1 MRASL
6 VINGTEFGH
15 YIPEDG
21 LSFSTDRRNERT
33 VVTLDGTKWMTY
45 KEKINISATLLD
57 MPDDI
62 YKTLMTAIK
71 MANPASISVSNFDT
85 GETATGYYYITDH
98 PYTVNQSIGT
108 LTYLNSLSLTL
119 EEK

>member
-6 VINGTEFGH
+6 VINGTEFGD
-15 YIPEDG
+15 YIEEDG
-21 LSFSTDRRNERT
+21 LDFSIDKRNERT
-33 VVTLDGTKWMTY
+33 IITLDGTKWMTY
-45 KEKINISATLLD
+45 KEKINVSAKLLD
-57 MPDDI
+57 MPDDV
-62 YKTLMTAIK
+62 YKTLMTTIK
-71 MANPASISVSNFDT
+71 IANPANVSISNFDT